1 LEDAGNVAQKVVAAF
16 AKPFSAGGQELH
28 VTASVGLSVYP
39 EDGDNSETL
48 LKHADAAMYRA
59 KEQGGNGL
67 QFYAREMGTLAEERV
82 ALHNALCRALE
93 RQEFELHYQPQVD
106 LMSGRVRAVE
116 ALIRSCRPDVGM
128 VAPDRFISL
137 AEETGLIVPIGE
149 WVLRTACAQA
159 VLWQAAGHRDL
170 TVAVNL
176 SARQFR
182 QQDMAALVREVLA
195 DTGLDARH
203 LELELTESVLMKD
216 PEIVAQTL
224 RQLKEIGVTLSLDDF
239 GTGYSSLSYLK
250 RFPIDVVKIDRAFV
264 RDVTT
269 SADDA
274 ALTRAII
281 AMARSLNMST
291 VAEGVETLGQLGFV
305 IRNRCDAMQGYHFSR
320 ALPVGEMNALLLQG
334 KRLPI
339 ESFVEPAGQRTLLLV
354 DDEQCLLTTLER
366 LLHGDGYRIL
376 RATSAQ
382 DALELLAIHSV
393 GVIVAD
399 ARMPQMGGVEFVR
412 RVKSLHPQIVP
423 IMLSGYS
430 AADPETEAS
439 DVDAVLKFFTKPWDD
454 QQLRAQIAE
463 GFRRQEL
470 DARSEPAAGSKCQAA
485 GSL

>member
-1 LEDAGNVAQKVVAAF
+1 
-16 AKPFSAGGQELH
+16 
-28 VTASVGLSVYP
+28 
-39 EDGDNSETL
+39 
-48 LKHADAAMYRA
+48 
-59 KEQGGNGL
+59 
-67 QFYAREMGTLAEERV
+67 MGALAEERV
-82 ALHNALCRALE
+82 TLQNALCRALE
-93 RQEFELHYQPQVD
+93 RQELELHYQPQVD
-106 LMSGRVRAVE
+106 LVSGRIRGVE
-116 ALIRSCRPDVGM
+116 ALIRWRCPDVGL
-128 VAPDRFISL
+128 VAPDRFIPL
-137 AEETGLIVPIGE
+137 AEETGLIIPIGE

-170 TVAVNL
+170 TMAVNL

-195 DTGLDARH
+195 ETGLAARY

-216 PEIVAQTL
+216 PELVAQTL
-224 RQLKEIGVTLSLDDF
+224 RQLKEIGVSLSLDDF

-264 RDVTT
+264 RDVTV

-291 VAEGVETLGQLGFV
+291 VAEGVETPGQLGFV
-305 IRNRCDAMQGYHFSR
+305 IRNHCDAMQGYHFSR
-320 ALPVGEMNALLLQG
+320 ALPVNEMNALLLEG

-339 ESFVEPAGQRTLLLV
+339 ESFVEAPGQRTLLLV
-354 DDEQCLLTTLER
+354 DDEQCSLTTLER

-382 DALELLAIHSV
+382 EALELLAIHRV

-399 ARMPQMGGVEFVR
+399 ARVPQMSGMEFLR
-412 RVKSLHPQIVP
+412 QVKSLHPQTAC
-423 IMLSGYS
+423 IMLSGCG
-430 AADPETEAS
+430 AADSVTEATHEE
-439 DVDAVLKFFTKPWDD
+439 AAFKFFIHPWDD

-463 GFRRQEL
+463 AFRRQE
-470 DARSEPAAGSKCQAA
+470 PATSAHGA
-485 GSL
+485 